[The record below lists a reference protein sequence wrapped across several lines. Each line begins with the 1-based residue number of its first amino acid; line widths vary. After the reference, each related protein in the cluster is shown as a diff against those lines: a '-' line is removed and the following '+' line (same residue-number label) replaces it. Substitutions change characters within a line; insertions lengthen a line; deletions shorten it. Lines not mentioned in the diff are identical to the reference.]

1 MGAGIHHL
9 PFQLCLSFLDSVNSI
24 IQLQNV
30 CFVSFL
36 GSAVVSDGNFICGRN
51 AFPQQLAKFVKVIPL
66 DSAGSVLRVFLIL
79 SQVAESNR
87 SLVQWFS
94 SIGLPQRHSQLLQE
108 SVTPEFALICSIS
121 PSFVLNYSLNTA
133 GLPNMQLAVA
143 FSHILHSPKESFPAH
158 SSQTGAQVPEIEASL
173 LHRVS
178 GVFSNQ
184 ERQYRANVECCQNM
198 CIFMDLLVNLQC
210 SHYIH
215 YITVHDI
222 ALLPLH

>member
-1 MGAGIHHL
+1 
-9 PFQLCLSFLDSVNSI
+9 
-24 IQLQNV
+24 
-30 CFVSFL
+30 
-36 GSAVVSDGNFICGRN
+36 
-51 AFPQQLAKFVKVIPL
+51 
-66 DSAGSVLRVFLIL
+66 
-79 SQVAESNR
+79 
-87 SLVQWFS
+87 
-94 SIGLPQRHSQLLQE
+94 
-108 SVTPEFALICSIS
+108 
-121 PSFVLNYSLNTA
+121 
-133 GLPNMQLAVA
+133 MQLAVA

-178 GVFSNQ
+178 GIFSNQ